1 MGWWASARGRRKG
14 RMNVKNQ
21 QILFY
26 HNINLIYALF
36 YRSYQV
42 VLVVNAREWIIGLC
56 QVVAYQQKT
65 IDTLKK
71 TREALVESNAQKWQ
85 MIYDL
90 KEENERLKNAKSE

>member
-1 MGWWASARGRRKG
+1 M
-14 RMNVKNQ
+14 
-21 QILFY
+21 
-26 HNINLIYALF
+26 
-36 YRSYQV
+36 
-42 VLVVNAREWIIGLC
+42 NAREWIIGLC

-90 KEENERLKNAKSE
+90 KEELERLKNAQSK

>member
-1 MGWWASARGRRKG
+1 M
-14 RMNVKNQ
+14 
-21 QILFY
+21 
-26 HNINLIYALF
+26 
-36 YRSYQV
+36 
-42 VLVVNAREWIIGLC
+42 NAREWIIGLC

-90 KEENERLKNAKSE
+90 KEENERLKNDQSK

>member
-1 MGWWASARGRRKG
+1 MGWWALARSRQKG

-26 HNINLIYALF
+26 HNINFIRTLF
-36 YRSYQV
+36 YWSYQV

-56 QVVAYQQKT
+56 QVVAYQQRQ

-71 TREALVESNAQKWQ
+71 TREALVESNAQKWK
-85 MIYDL
+85 MIFDL
-90 KEENERLKNAKSE
+90 KEELERLKNAQSK

>member
-1 MGWWASARGRRKG
+1 M
-14 RMNVKNQ
+14 
-21 QILFY
+21 
-26 HNINLIYALF
+26 
-36 YRSYQV
+36 
-42 VLVVNAREWIIGLC
+42 NAREWIIGLC

-90 KEENERLKNAKSE
+90 KEELERLKNAKSE